1 MKRKIILLS
10 KVLILIGL
18 ITSCSSNLSEKNFD
32 ELDIKI
38 VDVQSWLNL
47 MPGGPG
53 SFHIS
58 GKYELPEELDEREIF
73 LYKIIVIDNGK
84 EIYNLIAELQFVNNS
99 LNGIKEFTFTNHY
112 QTEIEP
118 ILMQKDTI
126 DIRLIFSV
134 NSLPVKKD
142 LNKIPLT
149 RAY

>member
-18 ITSCSSNLSEKNFD
+18 LTSCSSNLSEKNFD

-99 LNGIKEFTFTNHY
+99 LEGIKEFTFTNHY

>member
-84 EIYNLIAELQFVNNS
+84 EIYNLIAELQFVHNS
-99 LNGIKEFTFTNHY
+99 LEGIKEFTFTNHY

-149 RAY
+149 RAL

>member
-1 MKRKIILLS
+1 MKRKIILWS

-73 LYKIIVIDNGK
+73 LYKIIVIDNSK
-84 EIYNLIAELQFVNNS
+84 EIYNLIAELQFVYNS
-99 LNGIKEFTFTNHY
+99 LEGIKEFTFANHY

>member
-149 RAY
+149 RAL

>member
-10 KVLILIGL
+10 RVLILIGL

-73 LYKIIVIDNGK
+73 LYKIIVIDNDQ
-84 EIYNLIAELQFVNNS
+84 EIYNLIAELQFVLNS
-99 LNGIKEFTFTNHY
+99 EKGTKEFVYTSPY
-112 QTEIEP
+112 QTKIIP
-118 ILMQKDTI
+118 ILMERDSI
-126 DIRLIFSV
+126 DVQLVFSV
-134 NSLPVKKD
+134 NGLPVKKD

>member
-1 MKRKIILLS
+1 MKRKIILWS

-73 LYKIIVIDNGK
+73 LYKIIVIDNSK
-84 EIYNLIAELQFVNNS
+84 EIYNLIAELQFVYNS
-99 LNGIKEFTFTNHY
+99 LEGIKEFTFTNHY

>member
-1 MKRKIILLS
+1 MKRTFLSLLIMIFFQ
-10 KVLILIGL
+10 LFI
-18 ITSCSSNLSEKNFD
+18 SCSSSFSGKEFD
-32 ELDIKI
+32 KLNIKI
-38 VDVQSWLNL
+38 VDIASWLNL

-99 LNGIKEFTFTNHY
+99 LEGIKEFTFTNHY

-126 DIRLIFSV
+126 DIRLIFNV